1 MRGVPCFV
9 DVSLINAQGCGSHV
23 VLVFFQ
29 EVWLGNDELV
39 NMYEKRLGDANYTL
53 FKLARTNNRGDG
65 EFSLFTHFSLAR

>member
-1 MRGVPCFV
+1 M
-9 DVSLINAQGCGSHV
+9 
-23 VLVFFQ
+23 VLVLSQ

-65 EFSLFTHFSLAR
+65 ELSLSLTHFSVAI